1 MTTNEEVF
9 MKITNKDIYKKIVDM
24 EQNTV
29 KQHVEVITRLD
40 KTNGRVKLN
49 KWIATTALS
58 LVLIIIGIAI
68 SSSAI

>member
-24 EQNTV
+24 EESTF
-29 KQHVEVITRLD
+29 KQHAEVITRLD